1 MHIHQYHSRRHQFS
15 LAAACATL
23 ALLAG
28 AHPVSAQVAGCALL
42 KPADVVSLVGANPV
56 AKPTPQG
63 TSCTWTGATAGHRLG
78 LLIYKAQGP
87 AAEMAFQ
94 GSRGAA
100 QREPKNKVHDET
112 GLGDK
117 AFSVLASYGVSVIV
131 LKKGRL
137 LQLMYNE
144 ERAGTP
150 EDLAT
155 VLGVAKKAVAAF

>member
-1 MHIHQYHSRRHQFS
+1 MHPRSRRSRRHQLS
-15 LAAACATL
+15 LAAAFATL

-28 AHPVSAQVAGCALL
+28 ARTVSAQAAGCALL
-42 KPADVVSLVGANPV
+42 KPADVAPLVGANPV
-56 AKPTPQG
+56 AKPTPGG

-78 LLIYKAQGP
+78 VLVYKAQGP
-87 AAEMAFQ
+87 AAEMAYQ

-100 QREPKNKVHDET
+100 QGKPENKVHDET

-117 AFSVLASYGVSVIV
+117 AYSVLGSYGVSVVV

-137 LQLMYNE
+137 LQVMYYE

-155 VLGVAKKAVAAF
+155 ALGVAKKAVTAF